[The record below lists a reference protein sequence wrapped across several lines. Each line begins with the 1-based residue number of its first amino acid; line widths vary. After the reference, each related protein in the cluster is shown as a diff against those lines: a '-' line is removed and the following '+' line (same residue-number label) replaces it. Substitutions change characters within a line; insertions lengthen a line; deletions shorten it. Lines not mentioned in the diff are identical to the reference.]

1 MSTGARPL
9 PTKTTSWLIEKRL
22 DCQRIERPDD
32 LIPTRKRDV
41 SLHRQYIFTQAGGV
55 RRSVTLKENERVA
68 CAFQTSG
75 MAKSQV
81 LKKPITPTAQTP
93 DQELLLAAT
102 LETQVS
108 VCLTPYE
115 SHCEVDGAGDTTQTT
130 STTFQRRNGDRKD
143 LQKVSAYALRV
154 CLTDACRSRTRITMQ
169 IRGVW
174 RPAEA

>member
-1 MSTGARPL
+1 MAR
-9 PTKTTSWLIEKRL
+9 
-22 DCQRIERPDD
+22 
-32 LIPTRKRDV
+32 
-41 SLHRQYIFTQAGGV
+41 
-55 RRSVTLKENERVA
+55 
-68 CAFQTSG
+68 
-75 MAKSQV
+75 SQV
-81 LKKPITPTAQTP
+81 LKKPITSTAQTP

-115 SHCEVDGAGDTTQTT
+115 SRCEVDGAGDTTQTT

-154 CLTDACRSRTRITMQ
+154 CLTDACRSRTRFTMQ